1 MRFGYHNAS
10 FDYPGDGNPLE
21 ATVDAAKRY
30 EAAGFELFTCM
41 DHLWQLP
48 FVGERD
54 DPFFDCYTV
63 LPAVARETEQLEVSA
78 LVTSPHYRNPA
89 MLGRILT
96 TLDHVS
102 GGRAVL
108 GIGAGWFEEEYR
120 AYGFEF
126 PDVSTRVRQ
135 LVDTVRLVRAMWTEE
150 SPLSYSGEHH
160 EIEDLYLEPKPIQDP
175 HPDVMIGGGGE
186 QLTLKAVAE
195 EADRWNV
202 PGVDPETFAHKCEV
216 LADHCETFGTDY
228 DDIEKTVFQTAVIRE
243 TTEAAHEA
251 YERIVR
257 EGTAAGDPTPRDEYR
272 GLVGTPAEV
281 AETVEAFEER
291 GAEMLMVR
299 GQQNDPETVDYLTDE
314 IVPDLAG

>member
-10 FDYPGDGNPLE
+10 FEYPGDENPLE
-21 ATVDAAKRY
+21 ATIEAAKRY

-48 FVGERD
+48 FVGERT
-54 DPFFDCYTV
+54 DPFFDVYTV
-63 LPAVARETEQLEVSA
+63 LPAVARETEEIELSA

-126 PDVSTRVRQ
+126 PDASTRVRQ
-135 LVDTVRLVRAMWTEE
+135 LVDTVRLVRAMWTED
-150 SPLSYSGEHH
+150 SPVTYRGEHH

-175 HPDVMIGGGGE
+175 PDVMIGGGGE

-202 PGVDPETFAHKCEV
+202 PGVSPETFAHKMDV
-216 LADHCETFGTDY
+216 LDDHCETFGTDF
-228 DDIEKTVFQTAVIRE
+228 DAIEKTVFQTAVIRD
-243 TTEAAHEA
+243 TSEAAHEA
-251 YERIVR
+251 YERHMR
-257 EGTAAGDPTPRDEYR
+257 ETAAGDPAPRDEFR

-281 AETVEAFEER
+281 ASLIEAFADR

-299 GQQNDPETVDYLTDE
+299 GQANDPETVDYLAE
-314 IVPDLAG
+314 ELVPDLRD